1 MAESAQTEK
10 NTEKTYQIYKN
21 AQLVLRSAN
30 TIEENLPREESTDS
44 AKLRAQIEATM
55 CVIKTYV
62 KVICICEIRSRAKA
76 IDDSASENAAKS
88 FETTERLAEE
98 ELKNAQKNE
107 YDVSRKALKIL
118 PAHPARAAASTQTDE
133 TNSEEVKRLIS
144 EMDQARQGVRLAE
157 INYKNSKEAMRLAKT
172 IHSEFEFVNTATER
186 AFIQLQTAKTA
197 AQNAASAKDVAQ
209 AQKCIQ
215 DVSFAKE
222 QTNRLMLEAI
232 KHHEQMEELQENS
245 YSIPYD
251 SSSLSQDELEMN
263 LMINKTLK
271 KLLRLKA
278 AVDTKAYEVQ
288 FNSENALQSENA
300 PQAEEAL
307 TQAKKAF
314 AEIEKYEK
322 QLESENFVLE
332 RVRNYVVRIDDYSTH
347 KLLDKILDK
356 ILSTAK
362 DIKDAVEVSK
372 SGLRGIELILA
383 SKKGSK

>member
-88 FETTERLAEE
+88 FETIEMSKKIKESAEKEAKKYSGVAAYAAADKRADAIESARHNLRLA
-98 ELKNAQKNE
+98 
-107 YDVSRKALKIL
+107 KIGY
-118 PAHPARAAASTQTDE
+118 E
-133 TNSEEVKRLIS
+133 
-144 EMDQARQGVRLAE
+144 
-157 INYKNSKEAMRLAKT
+157 NSKETKRLAKT
-172 IHSEFEFVNTATER
+172 IHSEFEFVNTATEK
-186 AFIQLQTAKTA
+186 AFIQLQTIKTA

-215 DVSFAKE
+215 DASFAIE
-222 QTNRLMLEAI
+222 RINRLMSDAI
-232 KHHEQMEELQENS
+232 KHHEQMEELQKNS

-278 AVDTKAYEVQ
+278 AVDTEVYEVQ
-288 FNSENALQSENA
+288 FNFENAYQSENA

-307 TQAKKAF
+307 TQAKKSF
-314 AEIEKYEK
+314 AEIETYEK
-322 QLESENFVLE
+322 QSEELAREANHISKYANPNTDLIQRAV
-332 RVRNYVVRIDDYSTH
+332 
-347 KLLDKILDK
+347 DKISAISK
-356 ILSTAK
+356 E
-362 DIKDAVEVSK
+362 IKDAVEVSK